1 MPHRLVIP
9 LVVLAIAL
17 CPSPAA
23 AQLTYSNPV
32 LPGDHPDPSVI
43 RVDEGYWAT
52 ATTSQWAPIFP
63 LLYSRDLVNWE
74 HVSSVFDLPAGWTS
88 GSYWAPEIAQD
99 GKRFFVYYTARKKD
113 GPLCI
118 AAATAEQPEGPYAE
132 PGPLLCQDAGSIDA
146 VPITD

>member
-43 RVDEGYWAT
+43 RVDEG
-52 ATTSQWAPIFP
+52 
-63 LLYSRDLVNWE
+63 
-74 HVSSVFDLPAGWTS
+74 
-88 GSYWAPEIAQD
+88 
-99 GKRFFVYYTARKKD
+99 
-113 GPLCI
+113 
-118 AAATAEQPEGPYAE
+118 
-132 PGPLLCQDAGSIDA
+132 
-146 VPITD
+146 